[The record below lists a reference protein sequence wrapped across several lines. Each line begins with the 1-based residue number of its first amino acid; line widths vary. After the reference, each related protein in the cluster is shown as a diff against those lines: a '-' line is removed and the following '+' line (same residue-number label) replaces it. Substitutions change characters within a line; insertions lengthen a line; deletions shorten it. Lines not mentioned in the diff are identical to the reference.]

1 MIKLIILPYLQD
13 ILKFLILA
21 ILVIVAF
28 MIGLQNLF
36 WYYNVKNII
45 EVEQRD
51 FNVPAEDAFG
61 E

>member
-1 MIKLIILPYLQD
+1 M
-13 ILKFLILA
+13 KFLVLWV
-21 ILVIVAF
+21 LVIIAF

-36 WYYNVKNII
+36 WYYNVRSSI

-51 FNVPAEDAFG
+51 FEVPAKDAFG